1 MPMSNTAMPVAPYK
15 YVSLPNAVK
24 STSKTMKFMPTN
36 GTSFTPLTSNNICR
50 IDIRSNGFLCGN
62 ESYLKFNIT
71 NGTNQSIVADP
82 MATGVIDRVRVLSGS
97 TVLSDI
103 SGYAELANHLVQTSG
118 TDDLLRT
125 LSIVGGLDANNNNY
139 PVQGGAAVANDYVVQ
154 IGAGVITAGDTET
167 FSIPLIAG
175 ILSGSRYVPLEFLA
189 GGLTIELY
197 FQTTFYKAFKAATA
211 TAPTT
216 PAYTISGVEFV
227 GKVVQIDDDV
237 AMNNLKQLQLTQG
250 LKIKSYDWS
259 LYQNTIT
266 AANSNFNI
274 PARNMSLKSLV
285 MLLTHPTPTAT
296 VSGIQSYRSNTTAYS
311 VRIGSV
317 QYPIQDI
324 TVDNNAFSKNL
335 TEVFS
340 EVMKCYNSGG
350 LYNVLGSTAIYQPHF
365 NNQDTYAK
373 IGSFAMAV
381 SLENYGESDLFSG
394 LDTATL
400 SLPINFKI
408 TMSAAPAVNLNALCY
423 SNFDVVYT
431 ILPNGQVQV
440 EF

>member
-24 STSKTMKFMPTN
+24 STSKTMKFTPSN

-62 ESYLKFNIT
+62 ESYLRFNIT
-71 NGTNQSIVADP
+71 NGTDQPIVADP
-82 MATGVIDRVRVLSGS
+82 MATGVIDRVRILSGS

-103 SGYAELANHLVQTSG
+103 AGYAELANHLVQTAG

-139 PVQGGAAVANDYVVQ
+139 PILGGTTANDYVVQ
-154 IGAGVITAGDTET
+154 VGSGSLLAGETET
-167 FSIPLIAG
+167 FAIPLVTG

-197 FQTTFYKAFKAATA
+197 FQTTFYKAFMAASA

-216 PAYTISGVEFV
+216 PAYTISGVEYV
-227 GKVVQIDDDV
+227 GKVVQIDDDM

-285 MLLTHPTPTAT
+285 MLLTHPSPSA
-296 VSGIQSYRSNTTAYS
+296 VISGIQSYRSNVTAYS

-324 TVDNNAFSKNL
+324 AVDNSAQSKNL
-335 TEVFS
+335 CEAFS

-350 LYNVLGSTAIYQPHF
+350 LWNVLGSTAIFQPHF
-365 NNQDTYAK
+365 NNQATYTK
-373 IGSFAMAV
+373 VGSFAMGV
-381 SLENYGESDLFSG
+381 SFENYGESDLFSG

-400 SLPINFKI
+400 SLPVNFKI